1 MSKLTPKQVKFV
13 LEYLANGLNATKAAI
28 SAGYAKKSADVEG
41 ARLLVNAKVAA
52 AISERSQ
59 IALGKLDFS
68 VDRTLNEIARLA
80 FFDVR
85 KIFEADGS
93 LKSIHAIDD
102 DSAAAIAGLEVTEL
116 FDPIQQKDG
125 ADGEPQ
131 KHVYGLLKKI
141 KLADKGSALDK
152 LMRYHALYRDK
163 MEHTGKDGGPLR
175 FVLTRAYNPKK
186 DETR

>member
-1 MSKLTPKQVKFV
+1 MPKLTPKQAKFV

-28 SAGYAKKSADVEG
+28 SAGYSDKTAESQRS
-41 ARLLVNAKVAA
+41 RLLSNVKVAA
-52 AISERSQ
+52 AISDKSQ
-59 IALGKLDFS
+59 ITLGKLEFS

-93 LKSIHAIDD
+93 LKNIHTIDD
-102 DSAAAIAGLEVTEL
+102 DSAAAISGLEVTEL
-116 FDPIQQKDG
+116 FDPVQQKDG
-125 ADGEPQ
+125 AEGEPQ
-131 KHVYGLLKKI
+131 KHVFGLLKKV

-163 MEHTGKDGGPLR
+163 IQHTGENGGPLV
-175 FVLTRAYNPKK
+175 FTLTRVGDRNK
-186 DETR
+186 DKTT